1 MLYNLPL
8 LEQLYL
14 IHSPSR
20 REARM
25 SEFVQKTLHELGV
38 SHDVDAHGQI
48 YSFRYPG
55 RPLLSA
61 HMDQVQIRPCTQV
74 LQKAKGSIWESD
86 TGLGAD
92 DKNGIWIVLELLK
105 RFSALNSDF
114 AATGPNLNFVFSVEE
129 ECMGT
134 ALEELLAVPE
144 NAEFL
149 KASVPYGLVFDRK
162 GWGDIIGA
170 DNCYCVE
177 EMEKDLEAISQR
189 LGFGYR
195 ACAGV
200 YSDADRL
207 NAHISC
213 VNLSCGYF
221 SAHSEDEYT
230 LIPALENAL
239 EFAATIIE
247 NCDKKY
253 PAPEFRRPKRRS
265 WLPVGL
271 CKYVPAGTGAQFFPD
286 DDPAEYDLGLDPA
299 ETDDPF
305 CYCPDCYQGID
316 LESAVIDAIGHLRCD
331 ICGTTSPLEEI
342 LGEGYMPLDEDEIK
356 FVREMVQDFSEPDTG
371 TAPIPFNNAL

>member
-20 REARM
+20 REAKM
-25 SEFVQKTLHELGV
+25 SEFVQKTLHKLNIP
-38 SHDVDAHGQI
+38 HDVDEHGQI

-61 HMDQVQIRPCTQV
+61 HMDQVQARPCTQV
-74 LQKAKGSIWESD
+74 LQRAKGSIWASA

-105 RFSALNSDF
+105 RTPD
-114 AATGPNLNFVFSVEE
+114 LNFVFSVEE
-129 ECMGT
+129 ECMGA
-134 ALEELLAVPE
+134 ALEELLAIPE
-144 NAEFL
+144 NADFL

-170 DNCYCVE
+170 DNCYCVP
-177 EMEKDLEAISQR
+177 EMENDLQLLSECT
-189 LGFGYR
+189 GFGYR

-207 NAHISC
+207 NAYISC

-239 EFAATIIE
+239 EFAAAIIE
-247 NCDKKY
+247 NCTKKY
-253 PAPEFRRPKRRS
+253 PAPEFRRPKRS
-265 WLPVGL
+265 AWLPAGL
-271 CKYVPAGTGAQFFPD
+271 RKFVPVGTGAQFFPD
-286 DDPAEYDLGLDPA
+286 DDPADTDFGLDPA
-299 ETDDPF
+299 ELNDPF

-316 LESAVIDAIGHLRCD
+316 LETAVIDAIGHLRCD
-331 ICGTTSPLEEI
+331 ICGTASPLEEI